1 MVIFF
6 RMFIF
11 RIDYIIKKEIITN
24 LKYFYIII
32 YYNIKAK
39 LLNKNRY

>member
-11 RIDYIIKKEIITN
+11 RIDYIIKKEIVTN

-32 YYNIKAK
+32 YYNTKQS
-39 LLNKNRY
+39 Y